1 MVEIAHL
8 TDDEAVGRMR
18 LDELDIFVDMAFDT
32 PWCRPEI
39 PLLRIAKV
47 QIRPLT
53 WHRQHAPQIDEYSL
67 SDTFVHPDANDVAR
81 YGAIVRYPQTCW
93 IDANDD
99 LPASG
104 ESIEEMRSALGLP
117 KGALVLCA
125 FLPSLMIDPQTF
137 ATWMQLLDS
146 LPDAVLWLPG
156 YSRAIQANLAR
167 EAEITGI
174 RPSRLVFSKR
184 KSGGTARAEI
194 LARMPLADLFV
205 DALRFNANHGLVDA
219 LRMGVPAITCSG
231 HSMASRLGGSI
242 IRAAGLPECVLSD
255 TESYVAKAI
264 ALGRDRSQLLV
275 LKRQLQAARAAAP
288 LFDAQARVRE
298 CEAAWTV
305 MAERSRAGL
314 PAAAFDV
321 ASSPPA

>member
-1 MVEIAHL
+1 
-8 TDDEAVGRMR
+8 
-18 LDELDIFVDMAFDT
+18 
-32 PWCRPEI
+32 
-39 PLLRIAKV
+39 
-47 QIRPLT
+47 
-53 WHRQHAPQIDEYSL
+53 
-67 SDTFVHPDANDVAR
+67 
-81 YGAIVRYPQTCW
+81 
-93 IDANDD
+93 
-99 LPASG
+99 
-104 ESIEEMRSALGLP
+104 
-117 KGALVLCA
+117 
-125 FLPSLMIDPQTF
+125 
-137 ATWMQLLDS
+137 
-146 LPDAVLWLPG
+146 
-156 YSRAIQANLAR
+156 
-167 EAEITGI
+167 
-174 RPSRLVFSKR
+174 
-184 KSGGTARAEI
+184 
-194 LARMPLADLFV
+194 MPLADLFV